1 MKTACCE
8 AYGPPEDL
16 QLIQR
21 ELPELKPEEVRVQV
35 NAAGVGFVDGLLIQG
50 KYQIKP
56 PLPYYPGSEFAGEV
70 IALGSNV
77 NHLSIGDRVMGLGS
91 GTYAEQINIHS
102 RACIPIPASTAG
114 QTPITDATAA
124 GLVINYA
131 TALYG
136 LRDCG
141 NLKSGESLLV
151 LGAGGGVGTAAIGVA
166 RAMGAHVI
174 AAASSQEK
182 LDVATQ
188 AGAHDGILY
197 SEPHWRD
204 AVKAA
209 ASAAPS
215 AGLDLVYDPVGGQVA
230 EPALRSLAPG
240 GRFLVVGF
248 ASGNIPSIAL
258 NLALLKRCSIVGV
271 DWGGA
276 GRVDPSLTPTLLATV
291 VEWLQA
297 QQLQP
302 PPITVRPLS
311 DVRAALADQLQGK
324 TYGKLVLDCR
334 S

>member
-1 MKTACCE
+1 MRTACCE
-8 AYGPPEDL
+8 AYGPPQDL

-21 ELPELKPEEVRVQV
+21 ELPELKPDEVRVKV

-70 IALGSNV
+70 IAVGSHV
-77 NHLSIGDRVMGLGS
+77 SHLNIADRVMGLGS
-91 GTYAEQINIHS
+91 GTYAEQINIHA
-102 RACIPIPASTAG
+102 RACIPIPKSLDG
-114 QTPITDATAA
+114 QPSISDTTAA

-141 NLKSGESLLV
+141 NLKPGETLLV

-166 RAMGAHVI
+166 KAMGAHVI

-182 LDVATQ
+182 LRVATE
-188 AGAHDGILY
+188 AGADEAVLY
-197 SEPHWRD
+197 SEPKWRD
-204 AVKAA
+204 AVNAL

-215 AGLDLVYDPVGGQVA
+215 TGLDMVYDPVGGQVA

-276 GRVDPSLTPTLLATV
+276 GRADPNLTPTLLATV
-291 VEWLQA
+291 VEWLQSNK
-297 QQLQP
+297 LQP
-302 PPITVRPLS
+302 PPISVRPLS
-311 DVRAALADQLQGK
+311 DVRGALADQLQGK
-324 TYGKLVLDCR
+324 IYGKLVLDCQ